1 MRMTLELGASVW
13 HWIAL
18 GFTCLFALAVL
29 L

>member
-18 GFTCLFALAVL
+18 VFTCLFWLAVSL
-29 L
+29 